1 MPTFTDAHCI
11 GFRMGPTSIS
21 RKSQAVGIGM
31 SRDLRV
37 NSRKENVNNKLKIEV
52 NISLKTKCVL
62 KIIL

>member
-1 MPTFTDAHCI
+1 
-11 GFRMGPTSIS
+11 MGPTSIS

-31 SRDLRV
+31 SRDLWV